1 MGSLLYDMHLW
12 TIRDDS
18 TKIHSADSS
27 CFKYADRSDNNYYK
41 SSSDKVCY
49 ADERNTSWVLNN
61 KKPFKLKSGIREM
74 ENLLS
79 EQMVVF
85 SKWRSPILYQMI
97 LSSSILINIT
107 INKEGGID
115 KINID
120 KSLVG
125 KVMETLIS
133 ADFNSRHLVAI
144 NVESNVAVVDFRKPL
159 SFHSKINDPI
169 SSFIGKISNLE
180 VQATTLQKRSVRHV
194 QLSKDSNFLL
204 IWWQHS
210 SNEVH
215 PWSPSSPDEDNH
227 NIYMYSL
234 KDGCSQKL
242 FSMYS
247 GSNPLRFTFRGT
259 EGEVLYLGQEV
270 SSLIS
275 PLVRDQFETP
285 VSKNILEYTLIGAS
299 NKKMKRKVNV
309 ISQVTCVG
317 LIKEL
322 IIICF
327 TNGNIQIFDLIR
339 DQMEASTKVPFIP
352 FIIEVH
358 PDGAIFFYLKYK
370 RGFFNVSIYTIWE
383 GYLDISLWNGECT
396 ETSGYILDLGQYF
409 NRTLTL
415 EDMQWCPR
423 DLIDISKDVFPFS
436 NRVIIRFQGGPLV
449 LLRIFGGCYNN
460 TGSIQPIHLTL
471 EYLKSKNYNSII
483 RLLRL
488 LNWSSDGHSILISLN
503 ASFNAVLRSR
513 RSDDIIEK
521 LLSLFYNP
529 RVSIPQTIAED
540 YSEQVR
546 DLSRRYF
553 HHLLRRGRTG
563 KAFQLAVDI
572 EDYDL
577 FMDLYHVA
585 TKYNYSDIADAALI
599 KAHSIYESS
608 SILRNNHKIV
618 KGNRVMSLIFNPN
631 SMPHIQE
638 QRQPNS
644 FLQCIII
651 KKKMRET
658 TKKFLIVLKL
668 SILEQFKRSNLDY
681 YFIIF
686 HQYIDIYTTTCNMY
700 YLIIVFTIHEFSLE
714 VLSLQLTIF
723 SMFNTFRYKEKILR

>member
-1 MGSLLYDMHLW
+1 
-12 TIRDDS
+12 
-18 TKIHSADSS
+18 
-27 CFKYADRSDNNYYK
+27 
-41 SSSDKVCY
+41 
-49 ADERNTSWVLNN
+49 
-61 KKPFKLKSGIREM
+61 
-74 ENLLS
+74 
-79 EQMVVF
+79 
-85 SKWRSPILYQMI
+85 
-97 LSSSILINIT
+97 
-107 INKEGGID
+107 
-115 KINID
+115 
-120 KSLVG
+120 
-125 KVMETLIS
+125 
-133 ADFNSRHLVAI
+133 
-144 NVESNVAVVDFRKPL
+144 
-159 SFHSKINDPI
+159 
-169 SSFIGKISNLE
+169 
-180 VQATTLQKRSVRHV
+180 
-194 QLSKDSNFLL
+194 
-204 IWWQHS
+204 
-210 SNEVH
+210 
-215 PWSPSSPDEDNH
+215 
-227 NIYMYSL
+227 
-234 KDGCSQKL
+234 
-242 FSMYS
+242 
-247 GSNPLRFTFRGT
+247 
-259 EGEVLYLGQEV
+259 
-270 SSLIS
+270 
-275 PLVRDQFETP
+275 
-285 VSKNILEYTLIGAS
+285 
-299 NKKMKRKVNV
+299 
-309 ISQVTCVG
+309 
-317 LIKEL
+317 
-322 IIICF
+322 
-327 TNGNIQIFDLIR
+327 
-339 DQMEASTKVPFIP
+339 
-352 FIIEVH
+352 
-358 PDGAIFFYLKYK
+358 
-370 RGFFNVSIYTIWE
+370 
-383 GYLDISLWNGECT
+383 
-396 ETSGYILDLGQYF
+396 
-409 NRTLTL
+409 
-415 EDMQWCPR
+415 MQWCPR

-618 KGNRVMSLIFNPN
+618 KGNRVIDEPHLQPQLNATYTRTTAAKLI
-631 SMPHIQE
+631 STM
-638 QRQPNS
+638 
-644 FLQCIII
+644 
-651 KKKMRET
+651 KKMRET

>member
-1 MGSLLYDMHLW
+1 
-12 TIRDDS
+12 
-18 TKIHSADSS
+18 
-27 CFKYADRSDNNYYK
+27 
-41 SSSDKVCY
+41 
-49 ADERNTSWVLNN
+49 
-61 KKPFKLKSGIREM
+61 
-74 ENLLS
+74 
-79 EQMVVF
+79 
-85 SKWRSPILYQMI
+85 
-97 LSSSILINIT
+97 
-107 INKEGGID
+107 
-115 KINID
+115 
-120 KSLVG
+120 
-125 KVMETLIS
+125 
-133 ADFNSRHLVAI
+133 
-144 NVESNVAVVDFRKPL
+144 
-159 SFHSKINDPI
+159 
-169 SSFIGKISNLE
+169 
-180 VQATTLQKRSVRHV
+180 
-194 QLSKDSNFLL
+194 
-204 IWWQHS
+204 
-210 SNEVH
+210 
-215 PWSPSSPDEDNH
+215 
-227 NIYMYSL
+227 
-234 KDGCSQKL
+234 
-242 FSMYS
+242 
-247 GSNPLRFTFRGT
+247 
-259 EGEVLYLGQEV
+259 
-270 SSLIS
+270 
-275 PLVRDQFETP
+275 
-285 VSKNILEYTLIGAS
+285 
-299 NKKMKRKVNV
+299 
-309 ISQVTCVG
+309 
-317 LIKEL
+317 
-322 IIICF
+322 
-327 TNGNIQIFDLIR
+327 
-339 DQMEASTKVPFIP
+339 
-352 FIIEVH
+352 
-358 PDGAIFFYLKYK
+358 
-370 RGFFNVSIYTIWE
+370 
-383 GYLDISLWNGECT
+383 
-396 ETSGYILDLGQYF
+396 
-409 NRTLTL
+409 
-415 EDMQWCPR
+415 MQWCPR